1 MAARSGFPCRGAIN
15 RLSSPCTLARY
26 ASVRSFPTQCGLLAD
41 RPAVVTAWGILGQEF
56 LSGFDYLL
64 DFASRRLVFG
74 AAEPDGVRRS

>member
-1 MAARSGFPCRGAIN
+1 
-15 RLSSPCTLARY
+15 
-26 ASVRSFPTQCGLLAD
+26 LAD